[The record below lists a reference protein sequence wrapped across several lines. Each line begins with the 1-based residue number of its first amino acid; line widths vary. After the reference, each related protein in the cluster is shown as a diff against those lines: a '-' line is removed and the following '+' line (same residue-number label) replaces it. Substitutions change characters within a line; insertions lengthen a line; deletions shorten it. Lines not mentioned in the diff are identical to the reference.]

1 MAISNDVILAGG
13 TISLMEGTIV
23 GNGTVGGDLVND
35 GGTIS
40 PGNQIIQAI
49 SPVPEPA
56 TWLLLGVGLVMIA
69 LGGIRKKRVSV
80 LCVGICMGLFS
91 TTPASGQLP
100 QDGLLLWLDANSK
113 WSIKDGNGF
122 DANHA
127 SFNPNDV
134 QTWEDQATFD
144 GAQHAIKLDPN
155 SWSYSTSGAFPNGGL
170 NTNGSRFTYSDLK
183 VADPNDPRSVEL

>member
-1 MAISNDVILAGG
+1 MKRFKSKQV
-13 TISLMEGTIV
+13 
-23 GNGTVGGDLVND
+23 TV
-35 GGTIS
+35 T
-40 PGNQIIQAI
+40 
-49 SPVPEPA
+49 
-56 TWLLLGVGLVMIA
+56 
-69 LGGIRKKRVSV
+69 VSV

-183 VADPNDPRSVEL
+183 VA